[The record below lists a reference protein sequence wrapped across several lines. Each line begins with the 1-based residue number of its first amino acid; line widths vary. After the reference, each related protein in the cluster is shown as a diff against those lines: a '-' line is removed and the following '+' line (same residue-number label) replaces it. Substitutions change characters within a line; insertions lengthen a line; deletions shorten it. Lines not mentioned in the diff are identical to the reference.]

1 MALFARCLQSS
12 TVSNCIALYR
22 VYLNNYYQ
30 FLGDHSKIT
39 LNTKNIFIEATAT
52 DLKKAEV
59 VLDTI
64 VTMFSQYCKQKFT
77 VEPVKVVYED
87 GHVPETEYPVSF

>member
-1 MALFARCLQSS
+1 MIYD
-12 TVSNCIALYR
+12 SNNVVCSLPPII
-22 VYLNNYYQ
+22 NSE
-30 FLGDHSKIT
+30 HSKIKLT
-39 LNTKNIFIEATAT
+39 TKNIFIEATAT
-52 DLKKAEV
+52 DLKKAEI

-87 GHVPETEYPVSF
+87 GRVPETEYPVCLILLIDYY